1 MSHHTSRE
9 GYTKLIDRLNRFPLG
24 APSSKTLY
32 QILSLLFTPKEA
44 ELVSLLPI
52 KPFSVEVAAQNWQ
65 MTNAQAQMML
75 DSLCAKALLMDIEI
89 DGKSTYALPPPMA
102 GFFEFSLMRTG
113 GHIDQKLISE
123 LFHQYLNVEEDFIK
137 ALFRGETKPGR
148 TFVNENALSSSNSLH
163 VLDYE
168 RASEVIQTSA
178 YMGVGMCYCRH
189 KKQHIG
195 EACDA
200 PMDICMTFGTTA
212 HSLSKHGYSRLIDK
226 SEGMDLL
233 QIAREHS
240 LVQFGENAQND
251 VSFICNCCGCCCEA
265 LTSARRFAFLNPVET
280 TNFLPVVDELT
291 CNGCTKCAQACSVE
305 AITMSS
311 ANDPQ
316 KPKKLKATVD
326 EERCLGCGVCVTTC
340 KSNALSLKVLGKRVI
355 TPVNSAHKTVMMA
368 IERGT
373 LQHLI
378 FDNHALWNHR
388 AMAAILGVILKL
400 PPIKQIMASEQIK
413 SRYFGKILA
422 DMK

>member
-9 GYTKLIDRLNRFPLG
+9 GYTQLIDRLNRFPLG
-24 APSSKTLY
+24 APPSKTLY

-44 ELVSLLPI
+44 ELVSSLPI
-52 KPFSVEVAAQNWQ
+52 KPFSVEVAAQNWK
-65 MTNAQAQMML
+65 MTTVQAQNIL
-75 DSLCAKALLMDIEI
+75 DSLCSKALLMDIEM

-113 GHIDQKLISE
+113 GHVDQKLISE

-148 TFVNENALSSSNSLH
+148 TFVNENALSSSNALH

-189 KKQHIG
+189 KKQHFG
-195 EACDA
+195 DACDA
-200 PMDICMTFGTTA
+200 PMEICMTFGTTA

-226 SEGMDLL
+226 NEGMDLL
-233 QIAREHS
+233 QIAREHN

-280 TNFLPVVDELT
+280 TNFLPVVDELI
-291 CNGCTKCAQACSVE
+291 CNGCTKCTQACSVE
-305 AITMSS
+305 AITMVS

-340 KSNALSLKVLGKRVI
+340 KSNALSLKSLGKRVI

-400 PPIKQIMASEQIK
+400 PPMKQIMASEQIK

-422 DMK
+422 DFK

>member
-9 GYTKLIDRLNRFPLG
+9 GYTQLIDRLNRFPLG
-24 APSSKTLY
+24 APPSKTLY

-52 KPFSVEVAAQNWQ
+52 KPFSVEVAAQNWK
-65 MTNAQAQMML
+65 MTTVQAQNIL
-75 DSLCAKALLMDIEI
+75 DSLCSKALLMDIEM

-113 GHIDQKLISE
+113 GHVDQKLISE

-148 TFVNENALSSSNSLH
+148 TFVNENALSSSNALH

-189 KKQHIG
+189 KKQHLG
-195 EACDA
+195 DACDA
-200 PMDICMTFGTTA
+200 PMEICMTFGTTA

-226 SEGMDLL
+226 NEGMDLL
-233 QIAREHS
+233 QIAREHN

-280 TNFLPVVDELT
+280 TNFLPVVDELM
-291 CNGCTKCAQACSVE
+291 CNGCTKCTQACSVE
-305 AITMSS
+305 AITMVS

-340 KSNALSLKVLGKRVI
+340 KSNALSLKSLGKRVI

-422 DMK
+422 DFK

>member
-9 GYTKLIDRLNRFPLG
+9 GYTQLIDRLNRFPLG
-24 APSSKTLY
+24 APPSKTLY

-52 KPFSVEVAAQNWQ
+52 KPFSVEVAAQNWK
-65 MTNAQAQMML
+65 MTTVQAQNIL
-75 DSLCAKALLMDIEI
+75 DSLCSKALLMDIEM

-102 GFFEFSLMRTG
+102 GFFEFSLMRMG
-113 GHIDQKLISE
+113 GHVDQKLISE

-148 TFVNENALSSSNSLH
+148 TFVNENTLSSSNALH

-189 KKQHIG
+189 KKQHLG

-212 HSLSKHGYSRLIDK
+212 HSLSKYGYSRLIDK
-226 SEGMDLL
+226 NEGMDLL
-233 QIAREHS
+233 QIAREHN
-240 LVQFGENAQND
+240 LVQFGENTQND

-280 TNFLPVVDELT
+280 TNFLPVVDELI
-291 CNGCTKCAQACSVE
+291 CNGCTKCTQACSVE
-305 AITMSS
+305 AITMVS

-340 KSNALSLKVLGKRVI
+340 KSNALSLKSLGKRVI

-388 AMAAILGVILKL
+388 AMAAILGVILKI
-400 PPIKQIMASEQIK
+400 PPLKQIMASEQIK

-422 DMK
+422 DFK

>member
-1 MSHHTSRE
+1 MSHLTSRE
-9 GYTKLIDRLNRFPLG
+9 GYTHLIDRLNKFPLG

-75 DSLCAKALLMDIEI
+75 DSLSAKALLMDIEI

-102 GFFEFSLMRTG
+102 GFFEFTLMRTG

-137 ALFRGETKPGR
+137 ALFGGETKPGR

-178 YMGVGMCYCRH
+178 FMGVGMCYCRH
-189 KKQHIG
+189 KKQHLD

-226 SEGMDLL
+226 SEGVDLL
-233 QIAREHS
+233 QIAREHN

-265 LTSARRFAFLNPVET
+265 LTTARRFAFLNPVET

-291 CNGCTKCAQACSVE
+291 CNGCTKCVQACSVE
-305 AITMSS
+305 AITLVS

-316 KPKKLKATVD
+316 KPKKLKALVD
-326 EERCLGCGVCVTTC
+326 EDRCLGCGVCVTTC
-340 KSNALSLKVLGKRVI
+340 KSDALSLKSLGKRVI

-373 LQHLI
+373 LQNLI
-378 FDNHALWNHR
+378 FDNHALLNHR

-422 DMK
+422 DIT